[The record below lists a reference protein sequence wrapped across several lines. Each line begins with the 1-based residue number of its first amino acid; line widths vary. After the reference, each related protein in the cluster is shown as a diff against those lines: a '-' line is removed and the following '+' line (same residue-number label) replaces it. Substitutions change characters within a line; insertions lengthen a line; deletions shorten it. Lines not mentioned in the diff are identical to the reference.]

1 MSRTEGP
8 ALERVARVESALE
21 RIDVLAGGAPREVAL
36 AAVGAL
42 VDLYGEGLARIVQH
56 IAEQCDEDVEA
67 RVAGAFAGDELIS
80 HLLMLHGLHP
90 EDTRCRVEGALES
103 VRPYLKSHGG
113 NVELVTVTGGTVRLR
128 LQGHCK
134 SCPSSTATLR
144 TTVED
149 AILAA
154 APEVLRI
161 DTDDALTSGG
171 DAAPLIPLVRARR
184 DRHDAPA
191 AAGLA
196 I

>member
-1 MSRTEGP
+1 MSQIDRE

-21 RIDVLAGGAPREVAL
+21 RIDAMADGAPREAAL
-36 AAVGAL
+36 AAVSAL
-42 VDLYGEGLARIVQH
+42 VDLYGDGLARIVRH
-56 IAEQCDEDVEA
+56 VSEQCDDRVEG
-67 RVAGAFAGDELIS
+67 RIAGAFVGDELIA

-90 EDTRCRVEGALES
+90 EDTRWRVEGALES
-103 VRPYLKSHGG
+103 VRPYLQSHGG
-113 NVELVTVTGGTVRLR
+113 NVDLVTITGGTVRLR

-161 DTDDALTSGG
+161 ETDDELTLGN
-171 DAAPLIPLVRARR
+171 DPAPLIPLVRARR
-184 DRHDAPA
+184 DRHAAPA
-191 AAGLA
+191 AAELVV
-196 I
+196 